1 MRFDLA
7 TIVLALAWVF
17 SVHATPVDIT
27 MAWNGHDQVDTAAI
41 QPAVDADDSMQ
52 LQAMA
57 IAELL
62 STAVLNDIDELIG
75 NDDAVNLFQDT
86 SSIDV
91 GSVDQGRST
100 ASILHEVALLSSY
113 SNYYYY
119 LVLVPLGV
127 VGFTILQGWRT
138 WQRERVL
145 DLRASRQARPV
156 HRTSL
161 PLRS

>member
-1 MRFDLA
+1 MIANVSCDSILRRLSSRS
-7 TIVLALAWVF
+7 AWVF

-91 GSVDQGRST
+91 GSVDQGRSA
-100 ASILHEVALLSSY
+100 ASIVHEVDLLSSNT
-113 SNYYYY
+113 NYYYY
-119 LVLVPLGV
+119 LVLIPSGIFRLHHTQRLADVAKG
-127 VGFTILQGWRT
+127 TRT
-138 WQRERVL
+138 GSPRIP
-145 DLRASRQARPV
+145 AG
-156 HRTSL
+156 
-161 PLRS
+161 